1 MHNLPNVPI
10 LCLVGLFISNMNLVT
25 VKEKRSLSSTSEAM
39 LFFLRLI
46 FLHIKQWPLIL
57 INFFPGGD
65 PISSLNILSFRQ
77 SQCPLFCSSD
87 ISNFPQSRAQISY
100 LKCGSRHRDPTSCA
114 LILRLD
120 VICSDCFQSL
130 GKPPAFVSPNNY
142 FLRDVCDLRSL
153 SFSRYGLSCS
163 SLCLFNAIHCWK
175 SILYYR
181 KHYSN

>member
-39 LFFLRLI
+39 LFFLKLI

-77 SQCPLFCSSD
+77 AQGPLFYPSD
-87 ISNFPQSRAQISY
+87 ISNFPQSRVQISH

-114 LILRLD
+114 LILQLD
-120 VICSDCFQSL
+120 VIWTDCFQSL
-130 GKPPAFVSPNNY
+130 GKSLAFLSPNNY

-153 SFSRYGLSCS
+153 SFSRYGLSWS

-175 SILYYR
+175 SVLYYR